1 MVDTPPR
8 HFPPKLPESVRF
20 TGRPDRPLGG
30 QAVTFTPGPDAEE
43 LRTVVRGFLEKRSSE
58 AEVRR
63 LMETESGY
71 DPAVWRQAAEELGLQ
86 GLVIPE
92 RWGGSEASLVELGVV
107 LEEMGR
113 ALYCAPFLGTVAL
126 AANAL
131 LAVGDEA
138 ANEAHLPGI
147 ASGQTIATLAWAG
160 NDPLASTITAAPD
173 GDGWRL
179 TGTADIVVDAVAADL
194 ILVLAQAPDGLGLFA
209 VPDAGAAAG
218 LTRTTLTAL
227 DSTRKLSA
235 VEFADTPATAVGR
248 PGAVDE
254 QLRLALDRAVVALA
268 CEQLGGAARVL
279 EMSVEYANT
288 RVQFGRKIGSFQA
301 IKHRCADM
309 LVEVE
314 SARSAAYYGAWA
326 AEHEPAD
333 LTLAA
338 ALAGSVCSDA
348 YTRVTL
354 DNVQNHGG
362 IGFTWEHPAHLYLKR
377 AKSTQLFLGSPSTH
391 RTRLASLLDIPEVHA

>member
-1 MVDTPPR
+1 M
-8 HFPPKLPESVRF
+8 
-20 TGRPDRPLGG
+20 
-30 QAVTFTPGPDAEE
+30 TFTPGPDAEE

-86 GLVIPE
+86 GLIIPE
-92 RWGGSEASLVELGVV
+92 RWGGAEASLVELGVV

-113 ALYCAPFLGTVAL
+113 ALFCAPFLGTVAL

-147 ASGQTIATLAWAG
+147 AAGTTVATLAWAG
-160 NDPLASTITAAPD
+160 NDPLTSTITAAPD
-173 GDGWRL
+173 GASGWLL
-179 TGTADIVVDAVAADL
+179 TGTAEAVVDAVGADL
-194 ILVLAQAPDGLGLFA
+194 ILVLAQASGGQGLFA
-209 VPDAGAAAG
+209 VSDAGSAAG
-218 LTRTTLTAL
+218 LTRTPLTAL
-227 DSTRKLSA
+227 DSTRTLAAVELAGTPASA
-235 VEFADTPATAVGR
+235 VAR
-248 PGAVDE
+248 PGAVAE

-268 CEQLGGAARVL
+268 CEQVGGAARVL

-338 ALAGSVCSDA
+338 ALAGAVCSDA
-348 YTRVTL
+348 YTRVAL

>member
-1 MVDTPPR
+1 M
-8 HFPPKLPESVRF
+8 
-20 TGRPDRPLGG
+20 
-30 QAVTFTPGPDAEE
+30 TFTPGPDAEE

-113 ALYCAPFLGTVAL
+113 ALFCAPFLGTVAL

-147 ASGQTIATLAWAG
+147 AAGTTVATLAWAG
-160 NDPLASTITAAPD
+160 NNPLTSTIIAEPD
-173 GDGWRL
+173 GAGWRL
-179 TGTADIVVDAVAADL
+179 TGSAEVVVDAVAADL

-209 VPDAGAAAG
+209 VPDAGNAAG
-218 LTRTTLTAL
+218 LTRTPLTAL
-227 DSTRKLSA
+227 DSTRKLA
-235 VEFADTPATAVGR
+235 GVEFAGTPASAVGR

-268 CEQLGGAARVL
+268 HEQLGGAARVL
-279 EMSVEYANT
+279 EMSVEYGNT

-338 ALAGSVCSDA
+338 ALAGAVCSDA
-348 YTRVTL
+348 FTRVAL

-391 RTRLASLLDIPEVHA
+391 RTRLASLLDIPEVVA

>member
-1 MVDTPPR
+1 M
-8 HFPPKLPESVRF
+8 
-20 TGRPDRPLGG
+20 
-30 QAVTFTPGPDAEE
+30 TFTPGPDAEE

-58 AEVRR
+58 TEVRR

-113 ALYCAPFLGTVAL
+113 ALFCAPFLGTVVL

-131 LAVGDEA
+131 LAVGDEV

-147 ASGQTIATLAWAG
+147 AAGRTIATLAWAG
-160 NDPLASTITAAPD
+160 NDPLTSTITAEPD
-173 GDGWRL
+173 GAGWRL
-179 TGTADIVVDAVAADL
+179 TGSAEVVVDAVAADL
-194 ILVLAQAPDGLGLFA
+194 ILVLAQTADGLGLFA
-209 VPDAGAAAG
+209 VPDADSAAG
-218 LTRTTLTAL
+218 LTRTALTAL

-235 VEFADTPATAVGR
+235 VEFAATPASAVGR
-248 PGAVDE
+248 PGGVDE

-268 CEQLGGAARVL
+268 HEQLGGAARVL

-333 LTLAA
+333 LTLGA
-338 ALAGSVCSDA
+338 ALAGAVCSDA
-348 YTRVTL
+348 FTRVAL

-362 IGFTWEHPAHLYLKR
+362 IGFTWEHPAHLYVKR

-391 RTRLASLLDIPEVHA
+391 RTRLASLLDIPEVHT

>member
-1 MVDTPPR
+1 M
-8 HFPPKLPESVRF
+8 
-20 TGRPDRPLGG
+20 
-30 QAVTFTPGPDAEE
+30 TFTPGPDAEE

-86 GLVIPE
+86 GLIIPE
-92 RWGGSEASLVELGVV
+92 RWGGSEASPIELGVV

-113 ALYCAPFLGTVAL
+113 ALFCAPFLGTVVL
-126 AANAL
+126 AANTL

-138 ANEAHLPGI
+138 ANEAYLPGI
-147 ASGQTIATLAWAG
+147 ASGQTVATLAWG
-160 NDPLASTITAAPD
+160 GGDPLNSTITAEPAG
-173 GDGWRL
+173 GDGWTL
-179 TGTADIVVDAVAADL
+179 TGTAEAVVDAVAADL
-194 ILVLAQAPDGLGLFA
+194 ILVLAKAPDGLGLFA
-209 VPDAGAAAG
+209 VADAGSAAG
-218 LTRTTLTAL
+218 LTRTPLTAL
-227 DSTRKLSA
+227 DSTRTLSA
-235 VEFADTPATAVGR
+235 LSLAGTPASAVGR
-248 PGAVDE
+248 PGALAQE
-254 QLRLALDRAVVALA
+254 LRLAVDRAVVALA
-268 CEQLGGAARVL
+268 NEQLGGAGRVL
-279 EMSVEYANT
+279 QMSVEYANT

-314 SARSAAYYGAWA
+314 SARSAAYYGSWA
-326 AEHEPAD
+326 AVHEPDD

-338 ALAGSVCSDA
+338 ALAGAVCSDA
-348 YTRVTL
+348 YIRVAL